1 MEKRRKKNSA
11 SLWGKWNWCCNVVL
25 QAVFSCVIALVV
37 LWSTKRLVTALF
49 PVLQFSTWVFVFG
62 GAVAAGSSIWNTV
75 CSERFQKKWLRHI
88 GNMLLFVILAIV
100 LLRVAYVHADQLE
113 QGLWYVEQLIAEK
126 INHYKEISDVVHD
139 AAGSGTVVVAHG
151 ANVLEACGIMFL
163 NLAASAIFL
172 VLQTVSAERKNG
184 IWMALLPVAVVM
196 FGLFVGKGPDF
207 AGLAGTIVCLILLAS
222 VSWNKKKKI
231 GMSSLLT
238 GMLVGSL
245 VLSVAV
251 CSVAADWFASK
262 ENQVLPVQ
270 KKVEQQI
277 AKLFSGASDV
287 QNGKISNQYPVYTGE
302 EVLHVQTDEKP
313 EDTLYLRGT
322 YADTYKNGK
331 WTREKEFTLT
341 ADQFSQYEDC
351 QDLDPVMA
359 VADES
364 SRKYLDLL
372 ESGSSLIGY
381 GLKET
386 LYDIEYTGLKSD
398 IMYLPYGLETDTL
411 TWEYTAEGD
420 YQFRK
425 PKNMLD
431 TSVIAAGGSA
441 EELWTDVMLS
451 QLYYNSDQTFSRYDA
466 FYNAYNRY
474 VQENYLD
481 VPENMPA
488 LEKVVAELH
497 GLYVDTERMLNDPKQ
512 GNSARLTI
520 CNNVADAL
528 KSAYSYRKDI
538 PDSGDADPVEFF
550 LKKKNG
556 GFCVHFAS
564 TGVLLLRKLGVPA
577 RYVSGYKV
585 DASEFKLDTSQ
596 VEKSYECSVPDSD
609 SHAWVEV
616 YLDDYGWVPVEM
628 TPSAEESAQWDKVR
642 NKDNDA
648 SQNTATDQTDQE
660 ANHQNQQ
667 ETQPADLSSQ
677 EETTGSDAQNNQT
690 SNGGADGSGGDEK
703 GQGTSLSAQ
712 IDWKNAAKV
721 FLPIAAAVFV
731 LIFIFLEKKRR
742 AARWRKA
749 LKRAERSGRY
759 SKAARMQ
766 NLRFYRWLVK
776 HKKLSGKRMRDREYA
791 ENLKSLY
798 PEQNWALY
806 LQILQKAVYADVE
819 LTEEEY
825 VTLETMI
832 RESIATSQ
840 K

>member
-25 QAVFSCVIALVV
+25 QAAFSCVIALVV
-37 LWSTKRLVTALF
+37 LWSAERLVTALF
-49 PVLQFSTWVFVFG
+49 PTLRISVWAFIFC

-75 CSERFQKKWLRHI
+75 CSERFQKKWPRHV
-88 GNMLLFVILAIV
+88 GNLLLFVILGIV
-100 LLRVAYVHADQLE
+100 LLRAAYVHADELE
-113 QGLWYVEQLIAEK
+113 QGFWYVEQLIEEK
-126 INHYKEISDVVHD
+126 INHYKGIGDAVHD
-139 AAGSGTVVVAHG
+139 AADSGTVIVAQG
-151 ANVLEACGIMFL
+151 ANVLETCGIMFL
-163 NLAASAIFL
+163 NLAASAVFL
-172 VLQTVSAERKNG
+172 VLQTVSAERKKG
-184 IWMALLPVAVVM
+184 IWMALLPVAVVI

-207 AGLAGTIVCLILLAS
+207 AGLAGTIVCLILQAS

-270 KKVEQQI
+270 KKVERQI

-302 EVLHVQTDEKP
+302 EVLHVQTDEKV

-341 ADQFSQYEDC
+341 ADQFSQYEDW

-372 ESGSSLIGY
+372 ESGSSLVGY

-386 LYDIEYTGLKSD
+386 FYDIEYTGIKSD

-411 TWEYTAEGD
+411 SREYTAEGD

-425 PKNMLD
+425 RKNMLA
-431 TSVIAAGGSA
+431 TSVSAAGGSA
-441 EELWTDVMLS
+441 EALWKDVMLS
-451 QLYYNSDQTFSRYDA
+451 QLYYNSDQTFSKYDTFYDA
-466 FYNAYNRY
+466 YNQY

-481 VPENMPA
+481 VPENISA
-488 LEKVVAELH
+488 LEKVTDQLR
-497 GLYVDTERMLNDPKQ
+497 GLCVDAVRLLNDPEQ
-512 GNSARLTI
+512 GNAARLTI
-520 CNNVADAL
+520 CHNVADVL
-528 KSAYSYRKDI
+528 KSTYSYQKDI
-538 PDSGDADPVEFF
+538 PDSGNTDPVEFF
-550 LKKKNG
+550 LAEQNG

-564 TGVLLLRKLGVPA
+564 AGVLLLRKLGVPA

-585 DASEFKLDTSQ
+585 NASEFRRGTLQDDYG
-596 VEKSYECSVPDSD
+596 YECSVPDSD
-609 SHAWVEV
+609 AHAWVEV

-648 SQNTATDQTDQE
+648 SQNTATDQTNQE
-660 ANHQNQQ
+660 PNNQNPQ
-667 ETQPADLSSQ
+667 ETQPVDLSSQ

-703 GQGTSLSAQ
+703 GQSTSLSAQ

-742 AARWRKA
+742 AARWRKS
-749 LKRAERSGRY
+749 LERAERSGRY

-776 HKKLSGKRMRDREYA
+776 HKKLSGKRMRD
-791 ENLKSLY
+791 N
-798 PEQNWALY
+798 
-806 LQILQKAVYADVE
+806 
-819 LTEEEY
+819 
-825 VTLETMI
+825 
-832 RESIATSQ
+832 
-840 K
+840 

>member
-49 PVLQFSTWVFVFG
+49 PVLQLSAWVFVLG

-75 CSERFQKKWLRHI
+75 CSERFQKKWPRHV
-88 GNMLLFVILAIV
+88 GNLLIFVMLGIV

-113 QGLWYVEQLIAEK
+113 QGFWYVGQLIEEK
-126 INHYKEISDVVHD
+126 INQYKGINTAINDGV
-139 AAGSGTVVVAHG
+139 GSGDVVVAQG
-151 ANVLEACGIMFL
+151 VDVLESCGIMFL
-163 NLAASAIFL
+163 NLAASAVFL
-172 VLQTVSAERKNG
+172 VLQTVSAERKRG
-184 IWMALLPVAVVM
+184 IWMALLPVSVVV
-196 FGLFVGKGPDF
+196 FGLCVGKGPDF
-207 AGLAGTIVCLILLAS
+207 VGLAGTIVCLILLAS
-222 VSWNKKKKI
+222 VSWNKKKI
-231 GMSSLLT
+231 GMNSLLT

-245 VLSVAV
+245 ALSVAV

-270 KKVEQQI
+270 KKMERQI
-277 AKLFSGASDV
+277 ANLFSGAADV
-287 QNGKISNQYPVYTGE
+287 QNGKISNKYPEYTGE
-302 EVLHVQTDEKP
+302 EVLHVWTDEKP

-372 ESGSSLIGY
+372 ESGSSLVGY

-386 LYDIEYTGLKSD
+386 FYDIEYTGLKSN
-398 IMYLPYGLETDTL
+398 IMYLPYGLEIDTL
-411 TWEYTAEGD
+411 SREYTVEGN

-425 PKNMLD
+425 QKNMLD
-431 TSVIAAGGSA
+431 TSVRAAGGSA
-441 EELWTDVMLS
+441 EALWTDVMLP
-451 QLYYNSDQTFSRYDA
+451 QLYYNSDQTFSKYDA
-466 FYNAYNRY
+466 FYDAYNQY

-481 VPENMPA
+481 VPENISA
-488 LEKVVAELH
+488 LEKVTDQLR
-497 GLYVDTERMLNDPKQ
+497 GLCVDAVRLLNDPEQ
-512 GNSARLTI
+512 GNAARLTI
-520 CNNVADAL
+520 CHNVADVL
-528 KSAYSYRKDI
+528 KSTYSYQKDI
-538 PDSGDADPVEFF
+538 PDSGNTDPVEFF
-550 LKKKNG
+550 LEEQNG

-564 TGVLLLRKLGVPA
+564 AGVLLLRKLGVPA

-585 DASEFKLDTSQ
+585 NASEFKRGTLQDDYG
-596 VEKSYECSVPDSD
+596 YECSVPDSD
-609 SHAWVEV
+609 AHAWVEV

-642 NKDNDA
+642 DKNSDD

-660 ANHQNQQ
+660 PNDQNQQ
-667 ETQPADLSSQ
+667 ETQPEDLSSQ

-703 GQGTSLSAQ
+703 GQSTSLSAQ

-721 FLPIAAAVFV
+721 VIPIAAAAAA
-731 LIFIFLEKKRR
+731 LLLSLQEKKRR

-749 LKRAERSGRY
+749 LERAERSGRF

-791 ENLKSLY
+791 ENLQSLY

-832 RESIATSQ
+832 RESIAASQ

>member
-25 QAVFSCVIALVV
+25 QAVFACVIALVV
-37 LWSTKRLVTALF
+37 LWSAERLVRALF
-49 PVLQFSTWVFVFG
+49 PVLQISAWVYVFG

-75 CSERFQKKWLRHI
+75 CSERFQKKYLRHV
-88 GNMLLFVILAIV
+88 GNLLLFVILAIV

-113 QGLWYVEQLIAEK
+113 QGFWYVEQLIEEK
-126 INHYKEISDVVHD
+126 INHYKGIGDAVTD
-139 AAGSGTVVVAHG
+139 AADSGTVIVAQG
-151 ANVLEACGIMFL
+151 ANVLETCGIMFL
-163 NLAASAIFL
+163 NLAALAVFL
-172 VLQTVSAERKNG
+172 VLQTVSAERKKG
-184 IWMALLPVAVVM
+184 IWMALLPVSVVI

-207 AGLAGTIVCLILLAS
+207 SGLAGTIVCLIILAS

-231 GMSSLLT
+231 GMSTLLT

-270 KKVEQQI
+270 KKVERQI

-287 QNGKISNQYPVYTGE
+287 QNGKISNKYPVYTGE

-341 ADQFSQYEDC
+341 ADQFSRYEDC

-372 ESGSSLIGY
+372 ESGSSLVGY

-386 LYDIEYTGLKSD
+386 FYDIEYTGLKSD
-398 IMYLPYGLETDTL
+398 IMYLPYGLETGTL
-411 TWEYTAEGD
+411 SGEYTAEGD

-425 PKNMLD
+425 QKNMLD
-431 TSVIAAGGSA
+431 TSVSAAGGNA
-441 EELWTDVMLS
+441 ETLWADVMLS

-466 FYNAYNRY
+466 FFDAYNQY

-481 VPENMPA
+481 VPKNMPA
-488 LEKVVAELH
+488 LEKVTDQLR
-497 GLYVDTERMLNDPKQ
+497 GSCVDAVRLLNDPEQ
-512 GNSARLTI
+512 GNAARLTI
-520 CNNVADAL
+520 CHNVADAL
-528 KSAYSYRKDI
+528 KVAYSYQKDI
-538 PDSGDADPVEFF
+538 PDSGDTDPVEFF
-550 LKKKNG
+550 LKEQNG

-564 TGVLLLRKLGVPA
+564 AGVLLLRKLGVPA

-585 DASEFKLDTSQ
+585 NASEFKRGTLQDDYG
-596 VEKSYECSVPDSD
+596 YECSVPDSD
-609 SHAWVEV
+609 AHAWVEV

-642 NKDNDA
+642 EKDNDA
-648 SQNTATDQTDQE
+648 GQNTATDQTDQE
-660 ANHQNQQ
+660 PNDQNQQ
-667 ETQPADLSSQ
+667 ETQPEDLSSQ

-703 GQGTSLSAQ
+703 GQSTSLSAQ
-712 IDWKNAAKV
+712 IDWKNAAKM
-721 FLPIAAAVFV
+721 FLPIAVAVFG

-791 ENLKSLY
+791 ENLQSLY
-798 PEQNWALY
+798 PEHNWALY